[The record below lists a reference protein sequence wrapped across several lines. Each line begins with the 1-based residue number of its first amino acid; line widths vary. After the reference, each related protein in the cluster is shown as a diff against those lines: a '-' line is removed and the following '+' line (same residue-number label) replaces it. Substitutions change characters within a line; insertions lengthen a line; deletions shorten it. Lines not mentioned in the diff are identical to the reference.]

1 MREWMVTPSV
11 VVDETRLQRN
21 VQRMQQLAN
30 DHHVQ
35 LRPHVK
41 THKTVE
47 ITAMQLQAGACGIT
61 VAKPSEA
68 HKFLHSGLKSLK
80 SILVAYPVVQ
90 TAKIGK
96 LLVAA
101 QQFGM
106 EVRMTIDSAAGID
119 AVEKAA
125 NSCDYQV
132 KVLIHIDV
140 GYHRVGLEEG
150 DPKILEFTKRIE
162 KSPNLEFTGLLSH
175 AGHAYS
181 CKTVEECAK
190 IAETER
196 STLVRIKS
204 SLEES
209 GIAVPVVS
217 VGSTLTEPARKSFV
231 GITEIRPGNYV
242 FLDRTPVNIGLFSIQ
257 DVSLGI
263 LVTVVSSNKYYFIVD
278 AGSKV
283 LSSDAPRAVEGGTFG
298 TNCYGLAFYE
308 KDFERLDKPPTQNKS
323 VMADGHEIT
332 CFEVSKLS
340 EEHGWIK
347 QVEGIAP
354 PPIGQR
360 MIIFPNHACVV
371 ANLTDNLY
379 IQGAQSKSWKVFAR
393 GCSQ

>member
-47 ITAMQLQAGACGIT
+47 IAAMQLQAGACGIT

-101 QQFGM
+101 QQFSV
-106 EVRMTIDSAAGID
+106 EVRMTIDSAAGIV

-150 DPKILEFTKRIE
+150 DPRILEFAKRIE
-162 KSPNLEFTGLLSH
+162 KSPNLEFIGLLSH

-181 CKTVEECAK
+181 CKTVEECAE

-196 STLVRIKS
+196 SIMVRIKS

-242 FLDRTPVNIGLFSIQ
+242 FLDRTPVNI
-257 DVSLGI
+257 
-263 LVTVVSSNKYYFIVD
+263 
-278 AGSKV
+278 
-283 LSSDAPRAVEGGTFG
+283 AVEGGAFG

-308 KDFERLDKPPTQNKS
+308 QDFERLDKPPTQNKS
-323 VMADGHEIT
+323 VLADGHEIT

-347 QVEGIAP
+347 QVEGIAS

-360 MIIFPNHACVV
+360 MVILPNHACVI

>member
-175 AGHAYS
+175 AGMLHG
-181 CKTVEECAK
+181 
-190 IAETER
+190 
-196 STLVRIKS
+196 
-204 SLEES
+204 SL
-209 GIAVPVVS
+209 
-217 VGSTLTEPARKSFV
+217 
-231 GITEIRPGNYV
+231 
-242 FLDRTPVNIGLFSIQ
+242 
-257 DVSLGI
+257 
-263 LVTVVSSNKYYFIVD
+263 
-278 AGSKV
+278 
-283 LSSDAPRAVEGGTFG
+283 
-298 TNCYGLAFYE
+298 
-308 KDFERLDKPPTQNKS
+308 
-323 VMADGHEIT
+323 
-332 CFEVSKLS
+332 
-340 EEHGWIK
+340 
-347 QVEGIAP
+347 
-354 PPIGQR
+354 
-360 MIIFPNHACVV
+360 
-371 ANLTDNLY
+371 
-379 IQGAQSKSWKVFAR
+379 
-393 GCSQ
+393 